1 MGSSPAA
8 VSFGR
13 TLLLERE
20 RLVVALSACDAC
32 ANASVEAAAG
42 ASGSGHGWAGGAG
55 FEELL
60 GAPRPAVGS
69 CP

>member
-8 VSFGR
+8 VSFGFMH
-13 TLLLERE
+13 LLERE

-42 ASGSGHGWAGGAG
+42 ASGSSHGRAGGAG